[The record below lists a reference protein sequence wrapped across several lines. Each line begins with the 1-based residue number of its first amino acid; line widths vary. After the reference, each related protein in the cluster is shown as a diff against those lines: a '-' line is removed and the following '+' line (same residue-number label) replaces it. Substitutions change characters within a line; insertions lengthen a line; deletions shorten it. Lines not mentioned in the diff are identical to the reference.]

1 MIMRRDDDFCRWNR
15 LLHMSDAF
23 ARFGGYLFAD
33 LRRLRRLVRLR
44 VRFRRRFRRIR
55 TDGRSQGL
63 RRTVGRNVVEAA
75 PPLKH
80 AGLPVSLRRSKP
92 GKADQDPSHQASD
105 EQSHAIPLPGDEPHF
120 CYHVISRWWHHLSR
134 KSVKRS
140 LSAQPCSEIP
150 GGSEYRDTDETLA
163 VSAKA
168 APKENGRA

>member
-1 MIMRRDDDFCRWNR
+1 
-15 LLHMSDAF
+15 
-23 ARFGGYLFAD
+23 
-33 LRRLRRLVRLR
+33 
-44 VRFRRRFRRIR
+44 
-55 TDGRSQGL
+55 
-63 RRTVGRNVVEAA
+63 
-75 PPLKH
+75 
-80 AGLPVSLRRSKP
+80 VSLRRSKP

-168 APKENGRA
+168 APKENGRAAALGAPRLRQERGTWENPSATIAAIDRSFGRHPSLAASPTAPGAKVAN